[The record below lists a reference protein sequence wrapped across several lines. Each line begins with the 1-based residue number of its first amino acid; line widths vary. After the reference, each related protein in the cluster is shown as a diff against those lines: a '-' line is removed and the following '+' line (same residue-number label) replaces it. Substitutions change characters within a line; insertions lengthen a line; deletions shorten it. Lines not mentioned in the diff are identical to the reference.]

1 MKIPLNWLKD
11 YVDFEDTVEGLC
23 DKLTFSGIE
32 VEGVETIGGGVDG
45 VVVGEVVSIEKHPNA
60 DKLTLCAVNFGGESE
75 MTVVCGAPNAEVGGK
90 YPFAPLGTALPA
102 GFTIEKRKVRGIF
115 SEGMLC
121 AEDELGIS
129 EDHDGLM
136 VLDANWA
143 PGTPLAEV
151 MGPPETVI
159 EVEITPNRP
168 DCLSLMGVAR
178 EVATLY
184 GTSLKV
190 PDITLTESADPADKE
205 TSVVVED
212 STDCPRYTARI
223 LRDVK
228 VGSSPDWMKRRLEAA
243 GIRAINNIVDITNY
257 VMVECGQPL
266 HAFDQTLLTEGRI
279 VVRHPA
285 KGEKIL
291 TLDGI
296 ERELEPQMLVIADA
310 AKPMAVAG
318 VMGGEN
324 SGITDDTSDVLLES
338 ASFRPA
344 AIRSTSKKLGMLSE
358 SSYRFMRGV
367 DVPLADFGSRRAA
380 KLMCELA
387 GATVYS
393 GSVDVWPE
401 PKSTWTVTCR
411 PARLEAL
418 LGISA
423 APEEIAKVFASLE
436 LKVLRS
442 DAELIEVE
450 VPTFRED
457 LTREADLIEE
467 YARIYGLKCL
477 PPTRPMATIVPDAD
491 DKPAQA
497 QNRLREVL
505 AGLGLQQVMNY
516 SFLGEGLLDLFDKDG
531 TPHRVKL
538 ANPLTADHTVMRD
551 ALLPQVIEN
560 IGTNFSRQV
569 SEVAFF
575 ETGRVFRLGDKQVP
589 REEDHVAIG
598 LLGPVGRTGLDKVSP
613 VTEQDMFLWI
623 KGVWEQTAAALNLQ
637 GASLRPADRPWGAP
651 GRGMEVIVDGTV
663 IGWLGLLSASLAREW
678 RINEPIGV
686 LEMAVEPMVKDVAR
700 ISTLKSPPSYPS
712 TRRDAALIVASDVT
726 HEQVVKVARSAA
738 SAELEK
744 IELFDIYQGKNLGEG
759 RKSMAYAF
767 TYRSSTGTLT
777 DEMANGF
784 QEKVNAA
791 LKSQLPAEIREG

>member
-23 DKLTFSGIE
+23 DKLTFSGVE
-32 VEGVETIGGGVDG
+32 VEGVETVGGGVDG

-60 DKLTLCAVNFGGESE
+60 DKLTLCAVNFGGDTE
-75 MTVVCGAPNAEVGGK
+75 MTVVCGAPNVEVGGK
-90 YPFAPLGTALPA
+90 YPFAQLGTTLPV

-121 AEDELGIS
+121 AEDELGYS
-129 EDHDGLM
+129 DAHDGLM
-136 VLDANWA
+136 VLDAQWA
-143 PGTPLAEV
+143 PGTSLADV

-168 DCLSLMGVAR
+168 DCLSLIGVAR

-184 GTSLKV
+184 GTSLKL
-190 PDITLTESADPADKE
+190 PDVSLTESADSAEKE
-205 TSVVVED
+205 TSVIVED

-228 VGSSPDWMKRRLEAA
+228 VGVSPDWMKQRLEAA

-257 VMVECGQPL
+257 VMIETGQPL

-285 KGEKIL
+285 QGEKIL

-296 ERELEPQMLVIADA
+296 ERELEQEMLVIADA
-310 AKPMAVAG
+310 VKPMAVAG
-318 VMGGEN
+318 VMGGEH

-387 GATVYS
+387 GATLFA
-393 GSVDVWPE
+393 GSVDIWPA
-401 PKSTWTVTCR
+401 PKATWTVTCR

-423 APEEIAKVFASLE
+423 TPEEITKVFTSLE

-467 YARIYGLKCL
+467 YVRIYGLKRL

-516 SFLGEGLLDLFDKDG
+516 SFLGESLLDLFDKDN

-569 SEVAFF
+569 AEVAFF
-575 ETGRVFRLGDKQVP
+575 ETGRVFRLGDKRIP
-589 REEDHVAIG
+589 TEEDHVAIG

-613 VTEQDMFLWI
+613 VTEQDMFLWV
-623 KGVWEQTAAALNLQ
+623 KGLWEQAVDALNLQ
-637 GASLRPADRPWGAP
+637 GASLRPADRPWGSS
-651 GRGMEVIVDGTV
+651 GRGMEIVVDGAVT
-663 IGWLGLLSASLAREW
+663 GWLGLLNAGIAKEW
-678 RINEPIGV
+678 RIHEPVGV
-686 LEMAVEPMVKDVAR
+686 LEMAVVPMVKDVEL
-700 ISTLKSPPSYPS
+700 ITTLTPPPSYPS
-712 TRRDAALIVASDVT
+712 TRRDAALIVATDVT
-726 HEQVVKVARSAA
+726 NEQVLKIARSAA
-738 SAELEK
+738 PAELEK
-744 IELFDIYQGKNLGEG
+744 IELFDIYQGKNLGDG

-767 TYRSSTGTLT
+767 TYRSATGTLT
-777 DEMANGF
+777 DEMANEF
-784 QEKVNAA
+784 QEKVNTA
-791 LKSQLPAEIREG
+791 LKSKLPADIREG